1 MLRVYAV
8 VMSLALV
15 ACGKSEPVDV
25 AKSDKPA
32 SPKKLLIVLAPADDV
47 PSFVH
52 AEMAKARAQNRA
64 LLVYIGAVWCEPCQR
79 FHRAAEAGTLDA
91 KFSDLTLVEFDL
103 DRDGVRLGMA
113 GYAPGYIPFF
123 GVPNE
128 DGRWS
133 GQGISGSI
141 KGEGAVDD
149 IVPRLETL
157 LTPTAHN
164 NN

>member
-1 MLRVYAV
+1 M
-8 VMSLALV
+8 AL
-15 ACGKSEPVDV
+15 ACGKSEPVSE
-25 AKSDKPA
+25 AKADTVPA
-32 SPKKLLIVLAPADDV
+32 SPKKVLIIHAPADDV

-52 AEMAKARAQNRA
+52 GELAKAKAQNRK

-79 FHRAAEAGTLDA
+79 FHKAAEAGTLDA
-91 KFSDLTLVEFDL
+91 KFPDLTLVEFDL

-128 DGRWS
+128 DGRAS

-149 IVPRLETL
+149 IVPRLQTL
-157 LTPTAHN
+157 MGR
-164 NN
+164 